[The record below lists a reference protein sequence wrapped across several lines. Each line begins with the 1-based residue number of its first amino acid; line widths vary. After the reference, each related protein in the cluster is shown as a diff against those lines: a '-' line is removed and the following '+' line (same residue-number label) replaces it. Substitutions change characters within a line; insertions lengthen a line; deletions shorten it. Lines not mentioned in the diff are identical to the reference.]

1 MTAVAVKKRVVKAK
15 PTAAAPADRKATIRQ
30 PRVSVTEANVRK
42 AAIRLLGSTLVT
54 PEVAFVQRELGASA
68 TQDALDA
75 KIMAVR
81 AMPWASIVVPD

>member
-1 MTAVAVKKRVVKAK
+1 MTAVAIKKRTVKTKVSATAPAVKAV
-15 PTAAAPADRKATIRQ
+15 RQ
-30 PRVSVTEANVRK
+30 AKVSVSEANVRK

-75 KIMAVR
+75 KIVAVR
-81 AMPWASIVVPD
+81 AMPWSKIVIPD